1 MITTIATIL
10 FGLAIT
16 VGLVIGAFFLAKYG
30 LIAMDKAEAWYKS
43 PAKETNKKQGAAHES
58 I

>member
-16 VGLVIGAFFLAKYG
+16 VGLVIGAFFVAKYG

-43 PAKETNKKQGAAHES
+43 PAKEESKKQGATHES

>member
-1 MITTIATIL
+1 MITTLATVL

-16 VGLVIGAFFLAKYG
+16 VGLVIGAFFVAKYG

-43 PAKETNKKQGAAHES
+43 PSKSEDKKQGAAHES